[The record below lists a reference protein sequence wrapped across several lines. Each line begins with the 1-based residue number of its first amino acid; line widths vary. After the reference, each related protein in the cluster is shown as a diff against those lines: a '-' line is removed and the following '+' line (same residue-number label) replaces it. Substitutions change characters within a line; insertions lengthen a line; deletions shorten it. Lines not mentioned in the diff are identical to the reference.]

1 VQNDVPAALPLIAFI
16 TGLVCGCSV
25 RDAIAFLAIA
35 VLFGALKFF
44 RGALIVV
51 CAALGIIAGA
61 AKPSPVAI
69 ADDRFVRVEATI
81 DRDWT
86 RRGDVNVLRVQYE
99 DRPLTIYA
107 RFQPKAI
114 EMEKWIA
121 VEGFLRRNDRGDLII
136 AVKSPR
142 LLEYRGTLS
151 RLDPAAWNRA
161 LANRLRPFAARFP
174 TEVALVEALALGRGE
189 RLADDIRDNYKRG
202 GTYHLLVFSGLQI
215 AFAAGVIA
223 FLLRAM
229 HAPRAADWS
238 LLIFSIIAPIFI
250 GPTASVS
257 RSSIGIGLYA
267 ISRILQ
273 RPTTLENLWCVAALV
288 RLLIAPSDL
297 TDVSYQLT
305 YAGAG
310 ALLFIGKAMAVGRRR
325 WIAYA
330 VGAECAV
337 TPLTLFHFHQYAL
350 GGSIT
355 TLLLT
360 PIIFAMLVASALVC
374 AIPCAAF
381 LNIVGFLNRICT
393 IVNGAAATFA
403 GWYAAPPIAF
413 LIGGLS
419 AALLAIAFLRGR
431 ARAIAILLATLVP
444 CIGSIIVAHRDVQ
457 RPTLTLLDVGQGDS
471 ILIRTPRHA
480 VLIDAGSRYSNV
492 VPLLLDRGVR
502 RLDAVFLTH
511 MHPDHCGG
519 LPDVVRHLEVRE
531 MWISP
536 RKFYG
541 DCAQRVLEAAS
552 IERTPIHLARD
563 GDRRTFGGIA
573 TQVLLES
580 RTFKRSPENN
590 SSIVLRVLLGSRTVL
605 LTGDIERESERD
617 LAGRIEHA
625 DVLKIAHHG
634 SRSSTT
640 AAFLDAVSPRIAMI
654 SCGRRNLFGHPHAEV
669 IEALRLRRV
678 AVYRTDRNGAIDLT
692 VDGQHI
698 FVRRQIDT
706 PP

>member
-1 VQNDVPAALPLIAFI
+1 
-16 TGLVCGCSV
+16 
-25 RDAIAFLAIA
+25 
-35 VLFGALKFF
+35 
-44 RGALIVV
+44 LIVA
-51 CAALGIIAGA
+51 CAALGMIATG
-61 AKPSPVAI
+61 AKPSPVAVVE
-69 ADDRFVRVEATI
+69 DRFTNVEAPI
-81 DRDWT
+81 DRDWM
-86 RRGDVNVLRVQYE
+86 RRGDVHVLRVQYD

-107 RFQPKAI
+107 RFDPRPI

-121 VEGFLRRNDRGDLII
+121 VEGFLRHNDRGELTI

-142 LLEYRGTLS
+142 LLDYRGRLS
-151 RLDPAAWNRA
+151 NLDPAAWNRG
-161 LANRLRPFAARFP
+161 LANRLRPFGAKFP

-223 FLLRAM
+223 FLLRAL

-267 ISRILQ
+267 ISRLLH
-273 RPTTLENLWCVAALV
+273 RPTTLENLWCVAALL
-288 RLLIAPSDL
+288 RLIIAPSDL
-297 TDVSYQLT
+297 TDVSFQLT

-310 ALLFIGKAMAVGRRR
+310 ALLFIGKALAVGKRR

-350 GGSIT
+350 GGSVT

-360 PIIFAMLVASALVC
+360 PIIFAMLVASAAVC
-374 AIPCAAF
+374 ALPCAA
-381 LNIVGFLNRICT
+381 LLYVVGFLHRICT
-393 IVNGAAATFA
+393 MVNGLAATFA
-403 GWYAAPPIAF
+403 GWYTAPPVASLIAGF
-413 LIGGLS
+413 G

-431 ARAIAILLATLVP
+431 SRAIVIIIATIVP
-444 CIGSIIVAHRDVQ
+444 CVAAIFVAHRDVRQ
-457 RPTLTLLDVGQGDS
+457 PSLTVLDVGQGDS
-471 ILIRTPRHA
+471 ILVRTPRHA
-480 VLIDAGSRYSNV
+480 ILIDAGSRYANV

-519 LPDVVRHLEVRE
+519 LPDVLRHVEVRE

-536 RKFYG
+536 RKLYG
-541 DCAQRVLEAAS
+541 DCAQRLLEAAA
-552 IERTPIHLARD
+552 IELIPIHLVRD
-563 GDRRTFGGIA
+563 GDSRKFGDIA
-573 TQVLLES
+573 TRVLLAS
-580 RTFKRSPENN
+580 RTFKRAPENN
-590 SSIVLRVLLGSRTVL
+590 ASVVLRVSLGSRTLL

-617 LAGRIEHA
+617 LTGRIEHA
-625 DVLKIAHHG
+625 DILKVAHHG

-640 AAFLDAVSPRIAMI
+640 SDFLDAVSPRIAMI
-654 SCGRRNLFGHPHAEV
+654 SCGRRNLFGHPHSET
-669 IEALRLRRV
+669 IDALQRKQIH
-678 AVYRTDRNGAIDLT
+678 VYRTDRNGSIDLN
-692 VDGQHI
+692 VDGHHL
-698 FVRRQIDT
+698 FVRREIDT

>member
-1 VQNDVPAALPLIAFI
+1 
-16 TGLVCGCSV
+16 
-25 RDAIAFLAIA
+25 
-35 VLFGALKFF
+35 
-44 RGALIVV
+44 
-51 CAALGIIAGA
+51 
-61 AKPSPVAI
+61 
-69 ADDRFVRVEATI
+69 
-81 DRDWT
+81 
-86 RRGDVNVLRVQYE
+86 VQYE

-107 RFQPKAI
+107 RFEPKPI

-121 VEGFLRRNDRGDLII
+121 VEGFLRRNDRGELTI

-142 LLEYRGTLS
+142 LLEYRGRLS
-151 RLDPAAWNRA
+151 SLDPAAWNRA

-273 RPTTLENLWCVAALV
+273 RPTTLENLWCVAALL
-288 RLLIAPSDL
+288 RLMIAPSDL
-297 TDVSYQLT
+297 ADVSFQLT

-310 ALLFIGKAMAVGRRR
+310 ALLFIGKALATGRRR

-330 VGAECAV
+330 AGAECAV
-337 TPLTLFHFHQYAL
+337 TPLTLYHFHQYAL

-374 AIPCAAF
+374 VLPCAAF
-381 LNIVGFLNRICT
+381 LHVVGFLNRICT
-393 IVNGAAATFA
+393 MVNGAAATFA

-413 LIGGLS
+413 LIAGFG
-419 AALLAIAFLRGR
+419 AALLAIAILRGR
-431 ARAIAILLATLVP
+431 PRAIAILLATIVP
-444 CIGSIIVAHRDVQ
+444 CAASIFVAHRDVKQ
-457 RPTLTLLDVGQGDS
+457 PSLTVLDVGQGDS

-480 VLIDAGSRYSNV
+480 VLIDAGNRYANV
-492 VPLLLDRGVR
+492 VPLLLDRGIR

-519 LPDVVRHLEVRE
+519 LPDVLRHLEVRE
-531 MWISP
+531 LWVTP

-552 IERTPIHLARD
+552 IELTPIHLARD
-563 GDRRTFGGIA
+563 GDARNFGGIA
-573 TQVLLES
+573 THVLLAS

-590 SSIVLRVLLGSRTVL
+590 SSIVLHVLLGTRSVL

-617 LAGRIEHA
+617 LAGRIPHA
-625 DVLKIAHHG
+625 DVLKVAHHG
-634 SRSSTT
+634 SRSSSTPP
-640 AAFLDAVSPRIAMI
+640 FLDAVSPRIAMI
-654 SCGRRNLFGHPHAEV
+654 SCGRRNLFGHPHAET
-669 IEALRLRRV
+669 IEVLQQRRIHIC
-678 AVYRTDRNGAIDLT
+678 RTDRNGSIDLT
-692 VDGQHI
+692 VDGNHL
-698 FVRRQIDT
+698 FVRREIDT